1 MTQSLPWPAATYDWR
16 LLMVAGLLALLA
28 GLAAIRLFHRAQHTA
43 GSSRTLAVA
52 IAAVTLGC
60 GVWSAHFAGLLA
72 YQPGVVVSYDA
83 TLTFLS
89 LFIAMLVAG
98 AGLAAATYF
107 PAWMLLGGAAV
118 GFGIGGMHYV
128 AVRALQVPGH
138 VASASMLTAVS
149 VAVAMLFSM
158 AAIFVAMQRETWRW
172 TAGAVGLLTLAIIA
186 QHLTA
191 MGGIEFVPDA
201 TRVVEGFSVSPTGL
215 AVAIASAT
223 AFVGAI
229 GGFGHGADVHN
240 TKLASALD
248 NLHVGLLIFDNNER
262 ILVCNKPYQKMYDVP
277 AEVVQPGYGSL
288 TSLLRYRT
296 GNGTFREDPKQYLIN
311 LRKALQDGSSTHR
324 EPKLVDGRIVS
335 VSTHPMAGGG
345 WVAIHENISDR
356 KHAEEQRLA
365 LAARDQRRVAL
376 EEAISAFRAR
386 AEQMLQTM
394 MESTEAMNTIASAL
408 LKTSGR
414 TSESAKSA
422 LDSSQEASAGTATA
436 AAAAQELTVSIS
448 EINRQ
453 LRHTAEAVG
462 VAVAKADK
470 SDSEIAALA
479 EAGQK
484 IGDVIKLIQHIA
496 SQIKLLALNATIEAA
511 RAGAA
516 GRGFSVVASEV
527 KSLSVQTE
535 AATDDIARQITTVQ
549 VSTENAI
556 EAIRTITKQVQ
567 EINIYS
573 SEAAA
578 SVARQSAAT
587 HEISQSVAGA
597 SEGAQTAFAVLN
609 QVAADA
615 TATSDSARAVL
626 QASDAVAAG
635 AVSLREEINSFL
647 QKVSEKAN
655 ESLQPPAGL
664 VGG

>member
-1 MTQSLPWPAATYDWR
+1 MNQSVWGTFAHDWR
-16 LLMVAGLLALLA
+16 LMMVAGLLALLA
-28 GLAAIRLFHRAQHTA
+28 GLAAIRLFHRALHST
-43 GSSRTLAVA
+43 GSGRNVAVVLAA
-52 IAAVTLGC
+52 ITLGC
-60 GVWSAHFAGLLA
+60 GVWSAHFAGMLG
-72 YQPGVVVSYDA
+72 YQPGLVVGYDA
-83 TLTFLS
+83 TLIFLS
-89 LFIAMLVAG
+89 LFIATLVAG
-98 AGLAAATYF
+98 AGLAGAIYYPT
-107 PAWMLLGGAAV
+107 WTLLGGALV
-118 GFGIGGMHYV
+118 GIGIGGMHYI
-128 AVRALQVPGH
+128 AVRSLHVPGH
-138 VASASMLTAVS
+138 VASITLLSAVS
-149 VAVAMLFSM
+149 VGVAMVFSM
-158 AAIFVAMQRETWRW
+158 AAFYVAVQRETWHW
-172 TAGAVGLLTLAIIA
+172 TAGAVGLLALAVVA
-186 QHLTA
+186 QHMLA
-191 MGGIEFVPDA
+191 MGGIELIPDP
-201 TRVVEGFSVSPTGL
+201 TRVAETFSVSPTGL
-215 AVAIASAT
+215 AVAIASTT
-223 AFVGAI
+223 AFVGVI
-229 GGFGHGADVHN
+229 GGFGHGDVHS
-240 TKLASALD
+240 TKLNAALD
-248 NLHVGLLIFDNNER
+248 NLHVGLLIFDSNER

-296 GNGTFREDPKQYLIN
+296 GNGSFREDPKQYLIN
-311 LRKALQDGSSTHR
+311 LRKSLEDGSSTHR

-376 EEAISAFRAR
+376 EEAISLFRSR

-408 LKTSGR
+408 LKTSAR

-422 LDSSQEASAGTATA
+422 LDSSHEASAGTATA
-436 AAAAQELTVSIS
+436 AAAAQELTVSIA

-462 VAVAKADK
+462 VAVSKADK
-470 SDSEIAALA
+470 SDTEIAALA

-535 AATDDIARQITTVQ
+535 SATDDIARQITTVQ

-597 SEGAQTAFAVLN
+597 SEGAKTAFSVLN

-647 QKVSEKAN
+647 LKVSEKAN
-655 ESLQPPAGL
+655 ESLNPQTAL